1 MKMVFSL
8 IIMIDIFSID
18 GVSYLIDKI
27 SSKIVLMEIFGVL
40 SFDNSQTQRLFDE
53 TMQRKNLS
61 KVEN

>member
-1 MKMVFSL
+1 
-8 IIMIDIFSID
+8 MIDIFSID